1 MCQQIKR
8 IIKSTVKF
16 NKKKERE
23 DNKSSTIQHPPLPGA
38 TNKKR
43 DREPRAAKAYMERER
58 VCLC

>member
-23 DNKSSTIQHPPLPGA
+23 DNKSS
-38 TNKKR
+38 N
-43 DREPRAAKAYMERER
+43 
-58 VCLC
+58 V